1 MEDLSKKLIIWY
13 QQNKRELPWRKSS
26 DPYKIWL
33 SEVILQ
39 QTRVNQ
45 GLNYYLKFENRFPDI
60 YSLAEGSED
69 EVYKLWQGLGYYN
82 RAQNLLHAARIIVKE
97 YGGRFPE
104 EKEELLKIKGI
115 GSYTASAVASM
126 AFGKPTPV
134 VDGNVF
140 RVLSRVFG
148 LYTPIDT
155 AKGKKEFSSLAG
167 KLMAG
172 HPPGIFNQ
180 ALMEFGALWCKP
192 KNPDCT
198 HCIFFK
204 RCYARK
210 KNAVLALPVKKPKP
224 KVTDRYFYYLVTET
238 QNGKIL
244 MNKRGSN
251 DIWKNLYDFPLFTLQ
266 EKSEPLQT
274 LDQPPFQSILP
285 GLVYALSDISR
296 EYIHLLTHQRIHAV
310 FIRIFV
316 ENFPEQSPEKG
327 LLLIEKNKIEKYP
340 VPRLLEQYL
349 QDQKL
354 IKHH

>member
-1 MEDLSKKLIIWY
+1 MEDFSKKLIAWY
-13 QQNKRELPWRKSS
+13 QQNRRELPWRNSS

-33 SEVILQ
+33 SEVIMQ
-39 QTRVNQ
+39 QTRISQ
-45 GLNYYLKFENRFPDI
+45 GLGYYLKFENRFPDI
-60 YSLAEGSED
+60 YSLAKASED

-82 RAQNLLHAARIIVKE
+82 RAQNLLRAARTIVKE

-104 EKEELLKIKGI
+104 KQEELMKIQGI

-126 AFGKPTPV
+126 AFGKPCPV

-148 LYTPIDT
+148 LFTPIDT
-155 AKGKKEFSSLAG
+155 AKGKNEFSSLAG
-167 KLMAG
+167 RLMAG

-180 ALMEFGALWCKP
+180 ALMEFGALRCKP

-198 HCIFFK
+198 HCIFLEE
-204 RCYARK
+204 CYARK
-210 KNAVLALPVKKPKP
+210 NNAVSALPVKKPKA
-224 KVTDRYFYYLVTET
+224 KVKDRYFYYWVAET
-238 QNGKIL
+238 KNGKML
-244 MNKRGSN
+244 MKKRGPN
-251 DIWKNLYDFPLFTLQ
+251 DIWKNLYDFPLFTFKERLG
-266 EKSEPLQT
+266 PLQT
-274 LDQPPFQSILP
+274 IDNQLIRSII
-285 GLVYALSDISR
+285 GNVAYTVNNISH

-310 FIRIFV
+310 FIRVFV
-316 ENFPEQSPEKG
+316 ENFPEQFPGKG

-354 IKHH
+354 V